1 MNPRTFVGQL
11 HGVFGFPVT
20 PFRPDL
26 SLDLD
31 ALARNV
37 DEMASYPFCAIVSA
51 GGTGE
56 LYSLS
61 VEEIEKVVSTT
72 VKAVNGRMPVVAGT
86 GFNAALGIDIARRAE
101 KAGAQCLLAL
111 PPYYNGAPEAGLFEY
126 YKQIGQATPLP
137 LMVYSRDWAVFTPE
151 MVARLAD
158 CVPTLAGWKDGQ
170 GDVRK
175 YQRIMNYNGDRLAW
189 FGGLGDD
196 CVPGYFA
203 IGVQAYTSSI
213 SNIAP
218 RLSFELAEAGLRPDF
233 ARLNQLMAHYVHPL
247 YAIRER
253 AKGYEVAVMKEAMEI
268 LGMPAGPVRPPLMN
282 CRPNDIEDV
291 RTLMHPMR
299 TYGNLLSAGSLYLVR
314 SGRNPLGPAWTRA
327 IYATPFGDPL
337 NRTIRHLHL
346 IDRFHNAA
354 RLKLRIPGRIANAM
368 LHAIRMVSGWFQDE
382 AANWSSCGVTR
393 VRHGERRAG

>member
-1 MNPRTFVGQL
+1 VTPRAFASQL
-11 HGVFGFPVT
+11 RGVFGFPVT
-20 PFRPDL
+20 PFRRDL

-37 DEMASYPFCAIVSA
+37 DEMASHPFCAMVAA

-61 VEEIEKVVSTT
+61 IDEIELVVATT
-72 VKAVNGRMPVVAGT
+72 VRAVNGRMPVVAGA
-86 GFNAALGIDIARRAE
+86 GFNAPMGADIARRVE
-101 KAGAQCLLAL
+101 RAGAECILAL
-111 PPYYNGAPEAGLFEY
+111 PPYYSDAPEDGLFAY
-126 YKQIGQATPLP
+126 YEAIGAATPLP
-137 LMVYSRDWAVFTPE
+137 LMVYSRGWAVFTPE

-158 CVPTLAGWKDGQ
+158 RVPTLVAWKDGQ

-189 FGGLGDD
+189 LGGLGDD

-218 RLSFELAEAGLRPDF
+218 RLSLALAEAGVSGDF
-233 ARLNQLMAHYVHPL
+233 AKLNGLMERYVHPL

-253 AKGYEVAVMKEAMEI
+253 SRGYEVAVMKAAMEV

-282 CRPNDIEDV
+282 CRPKDVEDIRKLMDV
-291 RTLMHPMR
+291 YEEFRIP
-299 TYGNLLSAGSLYLVR
+299 AGSVQQSR
-314 SGRNPLGPAWTRA
+314 
-327 IYATPFGDPL
+327 
-337 NRTIRHLHL
+337 
-346 IDRFHNAA
+346 
-354 RLKLRIPGRIANAM
+354 
-368 LHAIRMVSGWFQDE
+368 
-382 AANWSSCGVTR
+382 
-393 VRHGERRAG
+393 